1 MITDS
6 RYNDNF
12 LYFKEDGH
20 KYTDTSGSEYLSVT
34 TLIGNYVEPFNEK
47 YWAHRKAK
55 EQGRSEKSIKAE
67 WNRIKNEACSRG
79 VRLMKE
85 LNTLLKVLVNFK
97 MQFNI

>member
-34 TLIGNYVEPFNEK
+34 TLIGNYVESFNENIG
-47 YWAHRKAK
+47 H
-55 EQGRSEKSIKAE
+55 I
-67 WNRIKNEACSRG
+67 
-79 VRLMKE
+79 VRLKNKVE
-85 LNTLLKVLVNFK
+85 VRSLLKLNG
-97 MQFNI
+97 IE